1 LPGRAIGRY
10 LRVPPRKAREVVE
23 LIRGLPVEEA
33 EQVVRF
39 SNRRAARI
47 VGKVLKS
54 AVSSAEQASRGETK
68 SYVVAQALVNEGP
81 MLKRMM
87 ARARGV
93 RNTIRRRTS
102 HITIV
107 VEER

>member
-1 LPGRAIGRY
+1 MPGKAIGKY
-10 LRVPPRKAREVVE
+10 LRVPPRKAREVTE

-39 SNRRAARI
+39 SKRRGAKM

-54 AVSSAEQASRGETK
+54 AVSNARQSRESETRRL
-68 SYVVAQALVNEGP
+68 VVAEAVVDEGP
-81 MLKRMM
+81 MLKRVM

-93 RNTIRRRTS
+93 RNVIRRRSS
-102 HITIV
+102 HVRIV